1 MVTANLDSLSSAFE
15 DIVEE
20 RDVVSIGSI
29 GLAGAGGGVI
39 ATQLA
44 GRVAPIVGLESSP
57 SDLTGL
63 LANGTIKMAVGAALA
78 FGAVQLGGMPGVVL
92 GIAGLGALV
101 LGGGDWINAVLATD
115 VGVPSSATRGRSS
128 SGNRTARVV
137 SSSQTR
143 NSRNNDV
150 KFRATTAGQSTGHR
164 DYDHETTFR

>member
-1 MVTANLDSLSSAFE
+1 MVTANLDNLADEFE
-15 DIVEE
+15 NIVSE

-44 GRVAPIVGLESSP
+44 GRLAPIIGMDSSP

-63 LANGTIKMAVGAALA
+63 LANGTIKMVVGAALA
-78 FGAVQLGGMPGVVL
+78 FGAVQLGGMPGIVL
-92 GIAGLGALV
+92 AIAGLGALV

-115 VGVPSSATRGRSS
+115 VGVPSSATRSRAS

-143 NSRNNDV
+143 ARNNHEPQ
-150 KFRATTAGQSTGHR
+150 FRASATDGGH
-164 DYDHETTFR
+164 DEPTTFR